1 MAYIIGLAVLLF
13 AGLIIGIVK
22 KLFFLWI
29 ICLKFIIG
37 AASTIIPQLSSI
49 F

>member
-1 MAYIIGLAVLLF
+1 MACIIGFAILLF

-29 ICLKFIIG
+29 ICLVFLIG
-37 AASTIIPQLSSI
+37 AATKILPQLGSI
-49 F
+49 L